1 MMTCKILWVMWA
13 ERKIFFIA
21 IGKLDVFW
29 CERYWDLNVL
39 LVNYLRLGGT
49 VDAGDGRIGKEYGY

>member
-1 MMTCKILWVMWA
+1 MWA